1 MREGNEAHVGSWDA
15 EVDVVI
21 VGAGGTGLAAAIEA
35 ADTGAETMLLEKQAS
50 MFDCS
55 SALSAGVLSFA
66 GTDFQRKLGIED
78 SNGKLYQDIMDVG
91 EWKNDPKLVSAY
103 VNNQLDTYNWLTN
116 LGVKWDAC
124 IRGAGM
130 SVPRGHS
137 VDPVQLIRV
146 LTEAAKKRGVM
157 ILYQARVTGLLS
169 NEKKRVAGVR
179 VEETTVTTLVKARKG
194 VVLATGGFS
203 RDTERLR
210 SLEPRYVTLCI
221 ATSGKGHTGDGH
233 RMAKELGAYERD
245 IEYVKPSFGEH
256 VTGTSVVEY
265 SFLYYYG
272 AIIVNNN
279 GKRYVNESL
288 SYKDI
293 GVATLDQPDG
303 IGLQIFD
310 HKRLDEAVK
319 RTEERKALTPPE
331 LVIEGLDEGRI
342 ALLVKGNTIKELA
355 SQLNVRPEVLKETVD
370 RYNSY
375 VDGGKDLE
383 FGRTTLVGNI
393 GNIIKVDTPPF
404 YAYESKNMWPATFGG
419 TAVDENMHVLST
431 HGKIAGL
438 YAAGEMVG
446 GFHGASYHTGTA
458 LGKAVIFGRIAGRNA
473 ATGS

>member
-1 MREGNEAHVGSWDA
+1 MPTRNSHQSWDAAHTGVGMKEGSEEHVGSWGA

-21 VGAGGTGLAAAIEA
+21 VGAGGAGLAAAIEA

-66 GTDFQRKLGIED
+66 GTDFQRKFGIED

-91 EWKNDPKLVSAY
+91 EWKNDPELVSAY
-103 VNNQLDTYNWLTN
+103 INNQLDTYNWLTK

-137 VDPVQLIRV
+137 VDPVQLIRI

-169 NEKKRVAGVR
+169 NEEKRVAGVR

-272 AIIVNNN
+272 AIIVNKK

-303 IGLQIFD
+303 IGLQIF
-310 HKRLDEAVK
+310 
-319 RTEERKALTPPE
+319 
-331 LVIEGLDEGRI
+331 G
-342 ALLVKGNTIKELA
+342 
-355 SQLNVRPEVLKETVD
+355 
-370 RYNSY
+370 
-375 VDGGKDLE
+375 
-383 FGRTTLVGNI
+383 
-393 GNIIKVDTPPF
+393 
-404 YAYESKNMWPATFGG
+404 
-419 TAVDENMHVLST
+419 
-431 HGKIAGL
+431 
-438 YAAGEMVG
+438 
-446 GFHGASYHTGTA
+446 
-458 LGKAVIFGRIAGRNA
+458 
-473 ATGS
+473 